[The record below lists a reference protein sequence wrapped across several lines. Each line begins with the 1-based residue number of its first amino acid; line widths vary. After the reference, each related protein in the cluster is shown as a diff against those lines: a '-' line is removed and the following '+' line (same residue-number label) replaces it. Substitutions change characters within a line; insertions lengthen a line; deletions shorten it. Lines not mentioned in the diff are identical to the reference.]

1 MTQYHVNAAE
11 IAEAASRATASA
23 NTIRSEVAALVAQL
37 NGLEASWQGGAS
49 HAFGA
54 LLAEWRAA
62 QAQLEHALDSIS
74 TGLSQAASEYEFA
87 ESSAMRLFTR

>member
-23 NTIRSEVAALVAQL
+23 STIRSEVAAMVAHL
-37 NGLEASWQGGAS
+37 TGLEASWQGGAS
-49 HAFGA
+49 HAFTG

-74 TGLSQAASEYEFA
+74 TGLNQAASEYEYA
-87 ESSAMRLFTR
+87 ETSAMRLFNR